1 MLAVDDYRCVA
12 WAKVVGEESEPGGVE
27 SGELKFAQKCGGVDS
42 VEGALD
48 IREKQ
53 TDFLVVVEVVKPFAG
68 EECSEVLA
76 AVFGA
81 ESVFVGSVSVCAFE
95 VR

>member
-1 MLAVDDYRCVA
+1 M
-12 WAKVVGEESEPGGVE
+12 
-27 SGELKFAQKCGGVDS
+27 DS

-53 TDFLVVVEVVKPFAG
+53 TDFLVVVEVVEPFASEKG
-68 EECSEVLA
+68 SEVLA

-81 ESVFVGSVSVCAFE
+81 ESVLVRAVSVGPFE
-95 VR
+95 VGYECECVKTFDGFG